1 MRYNENIQ
9 LKLYEYNG
17 TQFVLQAIIDDYQE
31 VSFEHN
37 LYEAGTFT
45 ITINYNIPNATK
57 FRKGL
62 FIQFGDSPYD
72 FGEIQRVQ
80 DSLGSNGKGSQTRT
94 ITGYDSRYILKRRV
108 IKNLNDGDG
117 WAMTSKG
124 EICMRSLIADQ
135 CGVNA
140 ETKRQLPIANT
151 IPAYADAIG
160 KEYSVKEQGSNLYEV
175 CKTIATQ
182 SEIGW
187 RLNFNG
193 QNLTLECYE
202 GEDRSQLVQFSPT
215 FDSLANGEFIDT
227 NESFS
232 NAVYISGKGQ
242 NSEKDLYEGED
253 GTPNGLDRFES
264 WADESQMTNDSEYE
278 AKALSMLTQYGQTL
292 QMSGNGLAKCPYI
305 YKEQYEVGDWITVG
319 FNDKKVVV
327 QILSVTERWAWNKYD
342 INFSFGKPKNNLADQ
357 LQLML
362 RKIQLASNKGSV
374 IDSVRWYTI
383 PTDIAMRKE
392 DLTFNTLG
400 FTGNIGNSDRTFTL
414 YFDNNSKAGS
424 KSYTLYAKNL
434 TGSGKLI
441 LTTGISGASN
451 FTIKG
456 GINVVARILVD
467 EDGNVINQ
475 GMTATSVVESGNNQ
489 PVTSN
494 AVYDKFTSITAVDA
508 ITNGDMHPVT
518 SNAVYDYPIDSI
530 TDGQHRPPTSN
541 AVYDA
546 LIKSTLIT
554 PIANSTY
561 LTIIASN
568 IQKTG
573 NIVTVSVFGS
583 LKAGTNKGDAIIN
596 GLPISTKGNNT
607 NGIELSLFIGSGIRP
622 AYLNGAGSL
631 VAWYTISA
639 NTEVRINFT
648 YTAKAL

>member
-17 TQFVLQAIIDDYQE
+17 SQFVLQAIIDDYQE

-117 WAMTSKG
+117 WSMTSKG

-151 IPAYADAIG
+151 IPSYADAIG

-357 LQLML
+357 LQLIL

-374 IDSVRWYTI
+374 IDSVKWFTI
-383 PTDIAMRKE
+383 PTDTAMGQE

-400 FTGNIGNSDRTFTL
+400 FTGNIGNSNRTFTL
-414 YFDNNSKAGS
+414 YFDNTSKTGA
-424 KSYTLYAKNL
+424 KIYMVYVKNL
-434 TGSGKLI
+434 TGTGKLT
-441 LTTGISGASN
+441 LTTGVSGSTSLAFETGSYC
-451 FTIKG
+451 
-456 GINVVARILVD
+456 VEVYVD
-467 EDGNVINQ
+467 TDGNIRS
-475 GMTATSVVESGNNQ
+475 GTMTTNTVESGNTNAVTSGAVASALSDYVPASSVVDSVQ
-489 PVTSN
+489 DGNSNPVTSN
-494 AVYDKFTSITAVDA
+494 AVYD
-508 ITNGDMHPVT
+508 
-518 SNAVYDYPIDSI
+518 
-530 TDGQHRPPTSN
+530 
-541 AVYDA
+541 A
-546 LIKSTLIT
+546 LNTVESTTINL
-554 PIANSTY
+554 ALSSTIESAY
-561 LTIIASN
+561 LPFVLK
-568 IQKTG
+568 KTG
-573 NIVTVSVFGS
+573 KTVV
-583 LKAGTNKGDAIIN
+583 AN
-596 GLPISTKGNNT
+596 GLRQGVTDWGTLVTNWRQVATIPSGFRPSSDILFHIFSSDGN
-607 NGIELSLFIGSGIRP
+607 RY
-622 AYLNGAGSL
+622 A
-631 VAWYTISA
+631 
-639 NTEVRINFT
+639 VRINATGVVIGYNYSSGGLGFE
-648 YTAKAL
+648 AFANCSWSIA

>member
-17 TQFVLQAIIDDYQE
+17 TQFALQAIIDDYQE

-124 EICMRSLIADQ
+124 EICIRSLIADQ

-232 NAVYISGKGQ
+232 NAIYISGKGQ

-264 WADESQMTNDSEYE
+264 WADESQMTNDSEYA

-357 LQLML
+357 LQLIL

-383 PTDIAMRKE
+383 PTDTAMGQE

-400 FTGNIGNSDRTFTL
+400 FTGNIGSSNRTFKL
-414 YFDNNSKAGS
+414 YFDNTSKTGS
-424 KSYTLYAKNL
+424 KTYMVYVKNL
-434 TGSGKLI
+434 TGTGKLT
-441 LTTGISGASN
+441 LTTGVSGSTSLAFETGSYC
-451 FTIKG
+451 
-456 GINVVARILVD
+456 VEVYVD
-467 EDGNVINQ
+467 TDGNIRS
-475 GMTATSVVESGNNQ
+475 GTMTTNTVESGNTNAVTSGAVASALSGYVPASSVVDSVQ
-489 PVTSN
+489 DGNSNPVTSN
-494 AVYDKFTSITAVDA
+494 AVYDKLNVVGNYIHCSLPPFRLTSGVTQAVMSSV
-508 ITNGDMHPVT
+508 NVPSG
-518 SNAVYDYPIDSI
+518 
-530 TDGQHRPPTSN
+530 
-541 AVYDA
+541 
-546 LIKSTLIT
+546 
-554 PIANSTY
+554 TY
-561 LTIIASN
+561 LLIGGLMN
-568 IQKTG
+568 V
-573 NIVTVSVFGS
+573 IVNDEIKIVV
-583 LKAGTNKGDAIIN
+583 
-596 GLPISTKGNNT
+596 
-607 NGIELSLFIGSGIRP
+607 
-622 AYLNGAGSL
+622 NGAGATVNTGIIRADAKVDSSVNSSYEVTA
-631 VAWYTISA
+631 VAKFVSDTNTVGISFSGGNMAGGGNGDGRFWYVNAI
-639 NTEVRINFT
+639 RI
-648 YTAKAL
+648 A

>member
-37 LYEAGTFT
+37 FYEAGTFT

-62 FIQFGDSPYD
+62 FIQFGDNPYD

-80 DSLGSNGKGSQTRT
+80 DSLGGNGKGSQTRT

-108 IKNLNDGDG
+108 IKNLNNGDG

-151 IPAYADAIG
+151 IPTYADAIG

-227 NESFS
+227 NESYS

-357 LQLML
+357 LQLIL

-374 IDSVRWYTI
+374 IDSVKWFTI
-383 PTDIAMRKE
+383 PTDTAMGQE

-400 FTGNIGNSDRTFTL
+400 FTGNIGNSNRTFTL

-424 KSYTLYAKNL
+424 KSYSVYTKNL
-434 TGSGKLI
+434 SGSGKLI
-441 LTTGISGASN
+441 LSTGVSGASN
-451 FTIKG
+451 
-456 GINVVARILVD
+456 L
-467 EDGNVINQ
+467 ELP
-475 GMTATSVVESGNNQ
+475 SGNNVASVYVDENGNIISSEFKTIKDVSNLNSNVLTLSGDVSNISGSVSTINSKI
-489 PVTSN
+489 PSNASTSN
-494 AVYDKFTSITAVDA
+494 QLATQSDVTELKERVIEIYSTGVMTVTRDTNWNITGTKPGYFPLV
-508 ITNGDMHPVT
+508 VT
-518 SNAVYDYPIDSI
+518 FFHNWSAQV
-530 TDGQHRPPTSN
+530 
-541 AVYDA
+541 
-546 LIKSTLIT
+546 
-554 PIANSTY
+554 IANMED
-561 LTIIASN
+561 LDQNNGVFNAS
-568 IQKTG
+568 G
-573 NIVTVSVFGS
+573 FASAAFGS
-583 LKAGTNKGDAIIN
+583 SNPFN
-596 GLPISTKGNNT
+596 GKCQVVWVKI
-607 NGIELSLFIGSGIRP
+607 
-622 AYLNGAGSL
+622 
-631 VAWYTISA
+631 
-639 NTEVRINFT
+639 
-648 YTAKAL
+648 

>member
-57 FRKGL
+57 FRKGI
-62 FIQFGDSPYD
+62 FIQFGDNPYD

-80 DSLGSNGKGSQTRT
+80 DSLGINGKGSQTRT
-94 ITGYDSRYILKRRV
+94 IAGYDSRYILKRRV

-124 EICMRSLIADQ
+124 EICIRSLIADQ

-140 ETKRQLPIANT
+140 ETKRQLPITNT

-193 QNLTLECYE
+193 QNLTLECYK
-202 GEDRSQLVQFSPT
+202 GEDKSQLVQFSPT

-357 LQLML
+357 LQLIL

-383 PTDIAMRKE
+383 PTDTTMGQE

-414 YFDNNSKAGS
+414 YFDETSKTGS
-424 KSYTLYAKNL
+424 KSYSVYTKNL
-434 TGSGKLI
+434 SGSGKLI
-441 LTTGISGASN
+441 LSTGVSGASN
-451 FTIKG
+451 
-456 GINVVARILVD
+456 L
-467 EDGNVINQ
+467 ELP
-475 GMTATSVVESGNNQ
+475 SGNNVASVYVDENGNIISSEFRTIKDISNLNSSMSIINDKI
-489 PVTSN
+489 PNSASTSN
-494 AVYDKFTSITAVDA
+494 QLTTQSDVNNAINSHSSVIGQVYDISPTAFTLSGSQQTVSCGTLNKGKYLIVISLLSLIRYENCTVYVNSVPLFSIGRLNGTSGSFQQTGFGFANITADNTRINLVFFSDLSGG
-508 ITNGDMHPVT
+508 TNGDTNYWYV
-518 SNAVYDYPIDSI
+518 
-530 TDGQHRPPTSN
+530 
-541 AVYDA
+541 
-546 LIKSTLIT
+546 
-554 PIANSTY
+554 
-561 LTIIASN
+561 
-568 IQKTG
+568 
-573 NIVTVSVFGS
+573 
-583 LKAGTNKGDAIIN
+583 KAIR
-596 GLPISTKGNNT
+596 
-607 NGIELSLFIGSGIRP
+607 IG
-622 AYLNGAGSL
+622 
-631 VAWYTISA
+631 
-639 NTEVRINFT
+639 
-648 YTAKAL
+648 

>member
-62 FIQFGDSPYD
+62 FIQFGGSPYD

-124 EICMRSLIADQ
+124 EICIRSLIADQ
-135 CGVNA
+135 CGSNA
-140 ETKRQLPIANT
+140 ETKRQLPITNT

-187 RLNFNG
+187 RMNFNG

-202 GEDRSQLVQFSPT
+202 GENKSQLVQFSPT

-357 LQLML
+357 LQLIL

-383 PTDIAMRKE
+383 PTDTAMGQE

-400 FTGNIGNSDRTFTL
+400 FTGNIGKTDRTFTL

-424 KSYTLYAKNL
+424 KGYSVYTKNL
-434 TGSGKLI
+434 SGNGKLI
-441 LTTGISGASN
+441 LSTGVSGASN
-451 FTIKG
+451 LELPAG
-456 GINVVARILVD
+456 NNVASVYVD
-467 EDGNVINQ
+467 ENGNVISSEFGTIKDVSNLNSSVSVINGKIPSNASTSNQ
-475 GMTATSVVESGNNQ
+475 LATQSDVNNTLDNRLKPKVWTTSIDIGTSAWNVIISRSVDTVHVKLRCTAGGTATLGTDVVL
-489 PVTSN
+489 PN
-494 AVYDKFTSITAVDA
+494 APAWCAVKY
-508 ITNGDMHPVT
+508 M
-518 SNAVYDYPIDSI
+518 
-530 TDGQHRPPTSN
+530 
-541 AVYDA
+541 
-546 LIKSTLIT
+546 
-554 PIANSTY
+554 
-561 LTIIASN
+561 
-568 IQKTG
+568 
-573 NIVTVSVFGS
+573 
-583 LKAGTNKGDAIIN
+583 
-596 GLPISTKGNNT
+596 
-607 NGIELSLFIGSGIRP
+607 
-622 AYLNGAGSL
+622 
-631 VAWYTISA
+631 ISA
-639 NTEVRINFT
+639 NTTQGGVIDLQTNNVVTWWSITSIPTNSEWNGTGLAFDAVV
-648 YTAKAL
+648 

>member
-1 MRYNENIQ
+1 MRYNEKIQ

-37 LYEAGTFT
+37 LYEAGTFI

-140 ETKRQLPIANT
+140 ETKRQLPITNT

-187 RLNFNG
+187 RMNFNG

-202 GEDRSQLVQFSPT
+202 GEDKSQLVQFSPT
-215 FDSLANGEFIDT
+215 FDSLSNGEFIDT

-357 LQLML
+357 LQLIL

-383 PTDIAMRKE
+383 PTDTAMGQE
-392 DLTFNTLG
+392 DLTFNTFG
-400 FTGNIGNSDRTFTL
+400 FTGNIGSSNRTFTL

-424 KSYTLYAKNL
+424 KSYSVYTKNL
-434 TGSGKLI
+434 SGSGKLI
-441 LTTGISGASN
+441 LSTGVSGASN
-451 FTIKG
+451 
-456 GINVVARILVD
+456 L
-467 EDGNVINQ
+467 ELP
-475 GMTATSVVESGNNQ
+475 SGNNVASVYVDENGNIISSEFKTIKDVSNLNSNVSTLSNDVSNLGGSVNTINSKI
-489 PVTSN
+489 PSN
-494 AVYDKFTSITAVDA
+494 ASSSNQLVTQSDVNSAVSNDGLLSSNTEIA
-508 ITNGDMHPVT
+508 RNVT
-518 SNAVYDYPIDSI
+518 IPYPANRVQY
-530 TDGQHRPPTSN
+530 TMP
-541 AVYDA
+541 
-546 LIKSTLIT
+546 KSGIATLILT
-554 PIANSTY
+554 RDSSGWSCLIYRNGNQIFSIDNWLPGWGSWTLQFKVKQGDVIRIDQNSNNNSTRWS
-561 LTIIASN
+561 I
-568 IQKTG
+568 G
-573 NIVTVSVFGS
+573 NF
-583 LKAGTNKGDAIIN
+583 
-596 GLPISTKGNNT
+596 
-607 NGIELSLFIGSGIRP
+607 
-622 AYLNGAGSL
+622 
-631 VAWYTISA
+631 TISS
-639 NTEVRINFT
+639 
-648 YTAKAL
+648 

>member
-17 TQFVLQAIIDDYQE
+17 TQFALQAIIDDYQE

-124 EICMRSLIADQ
+124 EICIRSLIADQ

-193 QNLTLECYE
+193 QNLMLECYE

-357 LQLML
+357 LQLIL

-383 PTDIAMRKE
+383 PTDTAMGQE

-400 FTGNIGNSDRTFTL
+400 FTGNIGSSNRTFTL
-414 YFDNNSKAGS
+414 YFDNTSKTGA
-424 KSYTLYAKNL
+424 KTYMVYVKNL
-434 TGSGKLI
+434 TGTGKLT
-441 LTTGISGASN
+441 LTTGVSGSTSLAFETGSYC
-451 FTIKG
+451 
-456 GINVVARILVD
+456 VEVYVD
-467 EDGNVINQ
+467 TDGNIRS
-475 GMTATSVVESGNNQ
+475 GTMTTNTVESGNTNAVTSGAVASALSDYVPASSVVDSVQ
-489 PVTSN
+489 DGNSNPVTSN
-494 AVYDKFTSITAVDA
+494 AVYDRLNTVTTGNATILSGAGVDPA
-508 ITNGDMHPVT
+508 NRDNNIIWFKRGGVVTVIGSLKTVKTPTFLSKVAEGLPIPINIIWPTTIIFDGSGNGLSFQINILGEFRWDNGCNNLGIN
-518 SNAVYDYPIDSI
+518 NAVYF
-530 TDGQHRPPTSN
+530 TF
-541 AVYDA
+541 
-546 LIKSTLIT
+546 
-554 PIANSTY
+554 TY
-561 LTIIASN
+561 LA
-568 IQKTG
+568 
-573 NIVTVSVFGS
+573 
-583 LKAGTNKGDAIIN
+583 A
-596 GLPISTKGNNT
+596 
-607 NGIELSLFIGSGIRP
+607 
-622 AYLNGAGSL
+622 
-631 VAWYTISA
+631 
-639 NTEVRINFT
+639 
-648 YTAKAL
+648 

>member
-1 MRYNENIQ
+1 MRYNEKIQ

-17 TQFVLQAIIDDYQE
+17 TQFVLQAIVDDYQE

-80 DSLGSNGKGSQTRT
+80 DSLGGNGKGSQTRT

-292 QMSGNGLAKCPYI
+292 QMSGNGLAKCPHI

-357 LQLML
+357 LQLIL

-383 PTDIAMRKE
+383 PTDTAMGQE

-414 YFDNNSKAGS
+414 YFNNDSKAGS
-424 KSYTLYAKNL
+424 KSYSVYTKNL
-434 TGSGKLI
+434 SGSGKLI
-441 LTTGISGASN
+441 LSTGVSGASN
-451 FTIKG
+451 LVLPAG
-456 GINVVARILVD
+456 NNVASMYVD
-467 EDGNVINQ
+467 ENGNIISSEFKTISNVNAIN
-475 GMTATSVVESGNNQ
+475 GKI
-489 PVTSN
+489 PSN
-494 AVYDKFTSITAVDA
+494 ASSSNQLATQSDVNSAINSYSSVIGQEFDISPSAFTLSGSEQAVNCGALNKGKYIIVVSLLNHISYGYCRFYTVGGSVTIVNMGRCETTGNAGQLQQTGIGFANITTDNTPTVLVFGGNLTGQ
-508 ITNGDMHPVT
+508 TNGDKNFWYV
-518 SNAVYDYPIDSI
+518 
-530 TDGQHRPPTSN
+530 
-541 AVYDA
+541 
-546 LIKSTLIT
+546 
-554 PIANSTY
+554 
-561 LTIIASN
+561 
-568 IQKTG
+568 
-573 NIVTVSVFGS
+573 
-583 LKAGTNKGDAIIN
+583 KAYR
-596 GLPISTKGNNT
+596 
-607 NGIELSLFIGSGIRP
+607 IG
-622 AYLNGAGSL
+622 
-631 VAWYTISA
+631 
-639 NTEVRINFT
+639 
-648 YTAKAL
+648 

>member
-17 TQFVLQAIIDDYQE
+17 TQFALQAIIDDYQE

-124 EICMRSLIADQ
+124 EICIRSLIADQ

-357 LQLML
+357 LQLIL

-374 IDSVRWYTI
+374 IDSVKWYTL
-383 PTDIAMRKE
+383 PTDTAMGQE

-414 YFDNNSKAGS
+414 YFDNDSKAGS
-424 KSYTLYAKNL
+424 KSYSVYTKNL
-434 TGSGKLI
+434 SGSGKLI
-441 LTTGISGASN
+441 LSTGVSGASN
-451 FTIKG
+451 
-456 GINVVARILVD
+456 L
-467 EDGNVINQ
+467 ELP
-475 GMTATSVVESGNNQ
+475 SGNNVASVYVDESGSVKLNSMTPTNSIQ
-489 PVTSN
+489 SGNIAPVTSN
-494 AVYDKFTSITAVDA
+494 AVYDALT
-508 ITNGDMHPVT
+508 PV
-518 SNAVYDYPIDSI
+518 
-530 TDGQHRPPTSN
+530 Q
-541 AVYDA
+541 
-546 LIKSTLIT
+546 LSTLLSVSAISSNTHTVAGSGTVSGFAVKFGDKYFVQGKIILTNTVEATIAAGSQCRVSLTTTGLAFDVEPIIRVRGNGIVGIT
-554 PIANSTY
+554 ELYANKLDDFWFRNFDGVDYNWS
-561 LTIIASN
+561 ASN
-568 IQKTG
+568 FICVQICGWAHKT
-573 NIVTVSVFGS
+573 N
-583 LKAGTNKGDAIIN
+583 
-596 GLPISTKGNNT
+596 
-607 NGIELSLFIGSGIRP
+607 
-622 AYLNGAGSL
+622 
-631 VAWYTISA
+631 
-639 NTEVRINFT
+639 
-648 YTAKAL
+648 

>member
-45 ITINYNIPNATK
+45 ITINYNIPNAMK

-62 FIQFGDSPYD
+62 FIQFGDNPYD

-357 LQLML
+357 LQLIL

-383 PTDIAMRKE
+383 PTDTTMGQE

-400 FTGNIGNSDRTFTL
+400 FTGNIGNTDRTFTL
-414 YFDNNSKAGS
+414 YFDNDSKAGS
-424 KSYTLYAKNL
+424 KSYSVYTKNL
-434 TGSGKLI
+434 SGSGKLI
-441 LTTGISGASN
+441 LSTGVSSASN
-451 FTIKG
+451 LELPSG
-456 GINVVARILVD
+456 NNVASIYVD
-467 EDGNVINQ
+467 
-475 GMTATSVVESGNNQ
+475 ESGNIISSEFKTIKDVSNLNSNVSTLSGDVSSLSGSVSTINTKI
-489 PVTSN
+489 PSN
-494 AVYDKFTSITAVDA
+494 ASSSNKLSTQSDVNTAVSSD
-508 ITNGDMHPVT
+508 N
-518 SNAVYDYPIDSI
+518 
-530 TDGQHRPPTSN
+530 R
-541 AVYDA
+541 
-546 LIKSTLIT
+546 
-554 PIANSTY
+554 TY
-561 LTIIASN
+561 LTMVGGQVNYSSSQTTISFIPLWKGAKVGIAIGGIDFEVN
-568 IQKTG
+568 
-573 NIVTVSVFGS
+573 
-583 LKAGTNKGDAIIN
+583 
-596 GLPISTKGNNT
+596 GNNSIPCALT
-607 NGIELSLFIGSGIRP
+607 IYGVKQINNCFIQAFQYGNTDAYVTYNGSIGDFWIKSLFSTQNVQVKVLC
-622 AYLNGAGSL
+622 YCELN
-631 VAWYTISA
+631 
-639 NTEVRINFT
+639 
-648 YTAKAL
+648 

>member
-17 TQFVLQAIIDDYQE
+17 TQFALQAIIDDCQE

-37 LYEAGTFT
+37 LYEAGPFT
-45 ITINYNIPNATK
+45 ITINYNIPNAAK

-140 ETKRQLPIANT
+140 ETKRQLPIANI

-242 NSEKDLYEGED
+242 NSAKDLYEGED

-264 WADESQMTNDSEYE
+264 WADESQMTNDSEYA

-357 LQLML
+357 LQLIL

-374 IDSVRWYTI
+374 IDSVKWFTI
-383 PTDIAMRKE
+383 PTDTAMGQE

-400 FTGNIGNSDRTFTL
+400 FTGNIGSSNRTFKL

-424 KSYTLYAKNL
+424 KSYSVYTKNL
-434 TGSGKLI
+434 SGSGKLI
-441 LTTGISGASN
+441 LTTGVSGASN
-451 FTIKG
+451 
-456 GINVVARILVD
+456 L
-467 EDGNVINQ
+467 ELP
-475 GMTATSVVESGNNQ
+475 SGNNVASVYVDDNGNIISSEFKTIKDVSNLNSNVSTLSGNVSTLSGNVSNLSGSVSTINTKI
-489 PVTSN
+489 PSN
-494 AVYDKFTSITAVDA
+494 ASSSNQLATLSDENSAV
-508 ITNGDMHPVT
+508 
-518 SNAVYDYPIDSI
+518 SNDGLLSSNTGIATQVPIPYPANTIQY
-530 TDGQHRPPTSN
+530 TMP
-541 AVYDA
+541 
-546 LIKSTLIT
+546 KSGIATLILQRNNSGWSCWIHRNGNQIFNIDNWL
-554 PIANSTY
+554 PGWGSWVLQFKVKQGDIIRIDQNSTND
-561 LTIIASN
+561 SN
-568 IQKTG
+568 RWVIG
-573 NIVTVSVFGS
+573 NFTVSS
-583 LKAGTNKGDAIIN
+583 
-596 GLPISTKGNNT
+596 
-607 NGIELSLFIGSGIRP
+607 
-622 AYLNGAGSL
+622 
-631 VAWYTISA
+631 
-639 NTEVRINFT
+639 
-648 YTAKAL
+648 

>member
-1 MRYNENIQ
+1 MRYNEKIQ

-17 TQFVLQAIIDDYQE
+17 TQFALQAIIDDYQE

-45 ITINYNIPNATK
+45 ITINYNIPNVTK

-124 EICMRSLIADQ
+124 EICIRSLIADQ
-135 CGVNA
+135 CGSNA
-140 ETKRQLPIANT
+140 ETKRQLPITNT

-187 RLNFNG
+187 RMNFNG

-202 GEDRSQLVQFSPT
+202 GEDKSQLVQFSPT

-357 LQLML
+357 LQLIL

-383 PTDIAMRKE
+383 PTDTAMGQE

-400 FTGNIGNSDRTFTL
+400 FTGNIGNTDRTFTL

-424 KSYTLYAKNL
+424 KSYSVYTKNL
-434 TGSGKLI
+434 SGSGKLI
-441 LTTGISGASN
+441 LSTGMSGASN
-451 FTIKG
+451 FMIKG
-456 GINVVARILVD
+456 GSNIVARILVD
-467 EDGNVINQ
+467 EEGNIMSQ
-475 GMTATSVVESGNNQ
+475 SMTATDTIESGNNQ

-494 AVYDKFTSITAVDA
+494 AVYDKFDVVGQVYNISPAAFTLSGSSQQVNCGTLNKGKYIIVVSLLSFVTYGNCRLFVGPGAVVDMGCCNGLPSGLQIQQTGIGFANITADNTTPVLLFEGGLRGS
-508 ITNGDMHPVT
+508 TNGDPNYWYV
-518 SNAVYDYPIDSI
+518 
-530 TDGQHRPPTSN
+530 
-541 AVYDA
+541 
-546 LIKSTLIT
+546 
-554 PIANSTY
+554 
-561 LTIIASN
+561 
-568 IQKTG
+568 
-573 NIVTVSVFGS
+573 
-583 LKAGTNKGDAIIN
+583 KAIR
-596 GLPISTKGNNT
+596 
-607 NGIELSLFIGSGIRP
+607 IG
-622 AYLNGAGSL
+622 
-631 VAWYTISA
+631 
-639 NTEVRINFT
+639 
-648 YTAKAL
+648 